1 MNDLAAEAKRLN
13 KELARLTYKG
23 SYVAEIPM
31 RLHEPGTDAGHGLG
45 GPPLHPKLIAYLR
58 DAGVCFCDETWPDGK
73 PRPHACDRR
82 FENAPARF
90 RPSMKQ
96 THPRRLKRA
105 LRQLRLIAPLEFDPV
120 YLMLARGR
128 SWTEAMT
135 DINERLVAAQRPP
148 YTETD
153 FTLLCIAGFDKLTAC
168 W

>member
-1 MNDLAAEAKRLN
+1 MSDLTSEAKRLN
-13 KELARLTYKG
+13 GEIFRITYSG
-23 SYVAEIPM
+23 TYVGEVPM

-58 DAGVCFCDETWPDGK
+58 DAGVCFCEPWPDGS

-82 FENAPARF
+82 FEDAPARF
-90 RPSMKQ
+90 RPSAKQ
-96 THPRRLKRA
+96 SHPRRLKRA

-128 SWTEAMT
+128 SWHQALDE
-135 DINERLVAAQRPP
+135 INARLIAAQRPP
-148 YTETD
+148 YSEAD
-153 FTLLCIAGFDKLTAC
+153 FAILCIAGFDKLTAC